1 MLLSLCN
8 VCDFI
13 TLVTPRNIERQEG
26 REKILQANSFSPLTH
41 YMICESDRLRLKEG
55 SFVKNDGRIAFVL
68 LQQRTEFD
76 WESHEVEI
84 PSNINGVEFDISL
97 VGPIVKMTSQS
108 GAIEWFDNTFL
119 FLEILASVIGASETL
134 SEVLRLTVKYVG
146 QTEISNDYIRF
157 DGHEKLNSISN
168 DIIAV
173 RPHREVW
180 VKMLSF
186 QRPFFTMMS
195 IPEIDS
201 PYREDWL
208 PGGGLLEN
216 LPHDE
221 WKTIV
226 EGALIKYF
234 QPELNKHYKRNFPS
248 DRHTS
253 YKYFY
258 DRDFRSVVVELH
270 EEFRSYVTGNETAP
284 YTKIKMIEFALS
296 SDDKGT
302 FLHDNSKQDLD
313 DIIIRGKV

>member
-8 VCDFI
+8 VCNFI
-13 TLVTPRNIERQEG
+13 TLITPRNIEREAG
-26 REKILQANSFSPLTH
+26 REKILQTNSIRPLTH
-41 YMICESDRLRLKEG
+41 YMICESDRLRIKDG
-55 SFVKNDGRIAFVL
+55 SFVKKDGKIAFVL
-68 LQQRTEFD
+68 LQQTSEFD
-76 WESHEVEI
+76 WETHEVEI
-84 PSNINGVEFDISL
+84 PSKINGHDVDISL
-97 VGPIVKMTSQS
+97 DGPIINLTNQH

-119 FLEILASVIGASETL
+119 FLEILASIIGASESL
-134 SEVLRLTVKYVG
+134 SELLRLTVKYVG
-146 QTEISNDYIRF
+146 QTEISGNYLRF

-195 IPEIDS
+195 IPGIDS

-208 PGGGLLEN
+208 PGGGLLEDI
-216 LPHDE
+216 PHEE

-226 EGALIKYF
+226 EGTLIKYF
-234 QPELNKHYKRNFPS
+234 QPELNKHYKHNFPS
-248 DRHTS
+248 ERHTS

-258 DRDFRSVVVELH
+258 ERDFRSVVVELH
-270 EEFRSYVTGNETAP
+270 EEYRTYTTGNESVP

-296 SDDKGT
+296 SDDNGP
-302 FLHDNSKQDLD
+302 FLHNNEKQDLD
-313 DIIIRGKV
+313 DIIIMGKV